1 MDLYDFDLVVSTVKL
16 NLQGIAWIKVSPM
29 LEDNDILALQ
39 KIFLNLRKQKWKH
52 KNNGIA
58 EHTAESEGAFV
69 LELQN
74 ISTDAACRDW
84 QSAIDAAGGLL
95 EKQGVIT
102 AEYIQGMKE
111 AVEKY
116 GAYCVFCPGVAL
128 VHASPEN
135 GVNRFGLSLVKLREP
150 VCFGHAS
157 NDPVLWV
164 ICLASE
170 ERNPRLQQV
179 LGIMNL
185 MSDPQ
190 MRKELDKLTTAQEVL
205 QYLIDRKMEE

>member
-1 MDLYDFDLVVSTVKL
+1 
-16 NLQGIAWIKVSPM
+16 
-29 LEDNDILALQ
+29 
-39 KIFLNLRKQKWKH
+39 
-52 KNNGIA
+52 
-58 EHTAESEGAFV
+58 
-69 LELQN
+69 
-74 ISTDAACRDW
+74 
-84 QSAIDAAGGLL
+84 
-95 EKQGVIT
+95 
-102 AEYIQGMKE
+102 MKE

>member
-1 MDLYDFDLVVSTVKL
+1 MD
-16 NLQGIAWIKVSPM
+16 QGISQVG
-29 LEDNDILALQ
+29 DNDILALQ

-111 AVEKY
+111 A
-116 GAYCVFCPGVAL
+116 
-128 VHASPEN
+128 
-135 GVNRFGLSLVKLREP
+135 
-150 VCFGHAS
+150 
-157 NDPVLWV
+157 
-164 ICLASE
+164 
-170 ERNPRLQQV
+170 
-179 LGIMNL
+179 
-185 MSDPQ
+185 
-190 MRKELDKLTTAQEVL
+190 
-205 QYLIDRKMEE
+205 DRKIWRLLCILSWSSTGTCKPGEWCKQVWIVIGKTKGASLFWTCFQ

>member
-1 MDLYDFDLVVSTVKL
+1 MDLYDFDLVVSTVTW

-29 LEDNDILALQ
+29 LEDNDILAVQ

-52 KNNGIA
+52 KNNGIV

-185 MSDPQ
+185 ISDPQ